1 MNSFSLRRAL
11 LFSRLQAGEI
21 FGGGIWKKLKVI
33 LVISVV
39 IVLFSTL
46 LNAGDISGSAGYAQ
60 AMILVMAIIPVTAI
74 LSDLI
79 SVRLLTPASTLEK
92 YISVY
97 IVALSAGAAASVAL
111 ALSCSTML
119 SLISLFLEPP
129 AEWPVLLFVGENF
142 NIAYILVFF
151 GFIPLIVYG
160 ELIRVRERARGR
172 LLLWMTIIVPALSCI
187 VIIILGAAD
196 MLDKHEMSVAAG
208 SIYLILVITS
218 TIMAY
223 RLLLK
228 VELDKKDND

>member
-21 FGGGIWKKLKVI
+21 FGGSIWKKLKVI
-33 LVISVV
+33 LVISVF

-46 LNAGDISGSAGYAQ
+46 LNAGDISRSAGYAQ
-60 AMILVMAIIPVTAI
+60 TMILVMAIIPVTAI

-119 SLISLFLEPP
+119 SLISLFSEPP
-129 AEWPVLLFVGENF
+129 AEWPVLLFVGGNF
-142 NIAYILVFF
+142 NIAYILFF
-151 GFIPLIVYG
+151 GLIPLIVYG

-172 LLLWMTIIVPALSCI
+172 LLLWMTIIVPAISCI

-208 SIYLILVITS
+208 GIYLILVITS
-218 TIMAY
+218 IIMAY
-223 RLLLK
+223 RLLRK
-228 VELDKKDND
+228 VELDRKDND

>member
-33 LVISVV
+33 LVISVF

-46 LNAGDISGSAGYAQ
+46 LNAGDISRSAGYAQ
-60 AMILVMAIIPVTAI
+60 TMILVMAIIPVTAI

-119 SLISLFLEPP
+119 SLISLFSEPP
-129 AEWPVLLFVGENF
+129 AEWPVLLFVGGNF
-142 NIAYILVFF
+142 NIAYILFF
-151 GFIPLIVYG
+151 GLIPLIVYG

-172 LLLWMTIIVPALSCI
+172 LLLWMTIIVPAISFI

-208 SIYLILVITS
+208 GIYLILVITS
-218 TIMAY
+218 IIMAY
-223 RLLLK
+223 RLLRK
-228 VELDKKDND
+228 VELDRKDND

>member
-33 LVISVV
+33 LVISVF

-46 LNAGDISGSAGYAQ
+46 LNAGDISRSAGYAQ
-60 AMILVMAIIPVTAI
+60 TMILVMAIIPVTAI

-119 SLISLFLEPP
+119 SLISLFSEPP
-129 AEWPVLLFVGENF
+129 AEWPVLLFVGGNF
-142 NIAYILVFF
+142 NIAYILFF
-151 GFIPLIVYG
+151 GLIPLIVYG

-172 LLLWMTIIVPALSCI
+172 LLLWMTIIVPAISCI

-208 SIYLILVITS
+208 GIYLILVITS
-218 TIMAY
+218 IIMAY
-223 RLLLK
+223 RLLQK
-228 VELDKKDND
+228 VELDRKDND

>member
-33 LVISVV
+33 LVISVF

-46 LNAGDISGSAGYAQ
+46 LNAGDISRSAGYAQ
-60 AMILVMAIIPVTAI
+60 TMILVMAIIPVTAI

-119 SLISLFLEPP
+119 SLISLFSEPP
-129 AEWPVLLFVGENF
+129 AEWPVLLFVGGNF
-142 NIAYILVFF
+142 NIAYILFF
-151 GFIPLIVYG
+151 GLIPLIVYG

-172 LLLWMTIIVPALSCI
+172 LLLWMTIIVPAISCI

-208 SIYLILVITS
+208 GIYLILVITS
-218 TIMAY
+218 IIMAY
-223 RLLLK
+223 RLLRK
-228 VELDKKDND
+228 VGLDRKDND

>member
-21 FGGGIWKKLKVI
+21 FGGGVWKKLKVI
-33 LVISVV
+33 LVISVF

-60 AMILVMAIIPVTAI
+60 TMILVMAIIPVKAI

-119 SLISLFLEPP
+119 SLISLFSEPP
-129 AEWPVLLFVGENF
+129 AEWTVLLFVGENF
-142 NIAYILVFF
+142 NIAYILVVF
-151 GFIPLIVYG
+151 GLIPLIVYG

-172 LLLWMTIIVPALSCI
+172 LLLWMTIIVPAISCI

-208 SIYLILVITS
+208 GIYLILVITS
-218 TIMAY
+218 IIMAY
-223 RLLLK
+223 RLLRK
-228 VELDKKDND
+228 VELDRKDND

>member
-33 LVISVV
+33 LVISVF

-46 LNAGDISGSAGYAQ
+46 LNAGDISRSAGYAQ
-60 AMILVMAIIPVTAI
+60 TMILVMAIIPVTAI

-119 SLISLFLEPP
+119 SLISLFSEPP

-142 NIAYILVFF
+142 NIAYILVVF
-151 GFIPLIVYG
+151 GLIPLIVYG

-172 LLLWMTIIVPALSCI
+172 LLLWMTIIVPAISCI

-208 SIYLILVITS
+208 GIYLILVITS
-218 TIMAY
+218 IIMAY
-223 RLLLK
+223 RLLRK
-228 VELDKKDND
+228 VELDRKDND

>member
-1 MNSFSLRRAL
+1 MNSFSLRRTL

-33 LVISVV
+33 LVISVF
-39 IVLFSTL
+39 IVLFSML
-46 LNAGDISGSAGYAQ
+46 LNAGDISVSAGFAQ
-60 AMILVMAIIPVTAI
+60 TMILVMAIMPVTAI

-119 SLISLFLEPP
+119 SLISLFSEPP

-151 GFIPLIVYG
+151 GLIPLIVYG

-172 LLLWMTIIVPALSCI
+172 LLLWMTIIVPV

-196 MLDKHEMSVAAG
+196 MLDNHEMSVAVG
-208 SIYLILVITS
+208 GIYLILVITS

-223 RLLLK
+223 RLLRK
-228 VELDKKDND
+228 VELDRKDND

>member
-1 MNSFSLRRAL
+1 MNSFSLRRTL

-33 LVISVV
+33 LVISVF

-46 LNAGDISGSAGYAQ
+46 LNAGDISGSADFAQ
-60 AMILVMAIIPVTAI
+60 TLIIVMAIIPVTAI

-97 IVALSAGAAASVAL
+97 IVALSAGAAASVTL
-111 ALSCSTML
+111 ALSCSAML
-119 SLISLFLEPP
+119 SLISIFTESS

-151 GFIPLIVYG
+151 GLIPLIVYG
-160 ELIRVRERARGR
+160 ELIMMRKRARGR
-172 LLLWMTIIVPALSCI
+172 LLLWMTIIVPAILCI
-187 VIIILGAAD
+187 VIIILSSVLILDNREAA
-196 MLDKHEMSVAAG
+196 LTAG
-208 SIYLILVITS
+208 CIYLILVITS
-218 TIMAY
+218 IIMAY
-223 RLLLK
+223 RLLRK
-228 VELDKKDND
+228 VELDRKDND

>member
-60 AMILVMAIIPVTAI
+60 TMILVMAIIPVKAI

-97 IVALSAGAAASVAL
+97 IVALSAGAAASVEL

-119 SLISLFLEPP
+119 SLISLFSEPP

-142 NIAYILVFF
+142 NIAYILVVF
-151 GFIPLIVYG
+151 GLIPLIVYG

-172 LLLWMTIIVPALSCI
+172 LLLWMTIIVPV

-196 MLDKHEMSVAAG
+196 MLDNHEMSVAIG
-208 SIYLILVITS
+208 GIYLILVITS

-223 RLLLK
+223 RLLRK
-228 VELDKKDND
+228 VELDRKDND

>member
-1 MNSFSLRRAL
+1 MNSFSLRRTL

-21 FGGGIWKKLKVI
+21 FGGGVWKKLKVI
-33 LVISVV
+33 LVISVF

-46 LNAGDISGSAGYAQ
+46 LNAGDISRSAGYAQ
-60 AMILVMAIIPVTAI
+60 TMILVMAIIPVTAI

-119 SLISLFLEPP
+119 SLISLFSEPP
-129 AEWPVLLFVGENF
+129 AEWPVLLFVGGNF
-142 NIAYILVFF
+142 NIAYILFF
-151 GFIPLIVYG
+151 GLIPLIVYG

-187 VIIILGAAD
+187 VIIILEAAGI
-196 MLDKHEMSVAAG
+196 LDKREMSVAAG
-208 SIYLILVITS
+208 SICLILVITS
-218 TIMAY
+218 IIMAY
-223 RLLLK
+223 RLLRK

>member
-1 MNSFSLRRAL
+1 MNLFSLRRAL

-33 LVISVV
+33 LVISVF

-46 LNAGDISGSAGYAQ
+46 LNAGDISRSAGYAQ
-60 AMILVMAIIPVTAI
+60 TMILVMAIIPVTAI

-119 SLISLFLEPP
+119 SLISLFSEPP
-129 AEWPVLLFVGENF
+129 AEWPVLLFVGGNF
-142 NIAYILVFF
+142 NIAYILFF
-151 GFIPLIVYG
+151 GLIPLIVYG

-172 LLLWMTIIVPALSCI
+172 LLLWMTIIVPAISCI

-208 SIYLILVITS
+208 GIYLILVITS
-218 TIMAY
+218 IIMAY
-223 RLLLK
+223 RLLRK
-228 VELDKKDND
+228 VELDRKDND

>member
-21 FGGGIWKKLKVI
+21 FEGGVWKKLKVI
-33 LVISVV
+33 LVISVF
-39 IVLFSTL
+39 IVLFSML
-46 LNAGDISGSAGYAQ
+46 LNAGDISVSAGFAQ
-60 AMILVMAIIPVTAI
+60 TMILVMAIIPVKAI

-119 SLISLFLEPP
+119 SLISLFSEPP

-142 NIAYILVFF
+142 NIAYILVVF
-151 GFIPLIVYG
+151 GLIPLIVYG

-172 LLLWMTIIVPALSCI
+172 LLLWMTIIVPAISCI

-196 MLDKHEMSVAAG
+196 MLDNHEMSVAVG
-208 SIYLILVITS
+208 GIYLILVITS

-223 RLLLK
+223 RLLRK
-228 VELDKKDND
+228 VELDRKDND

>member
-21 FGGGIWKKLKVI
+21 FEGGIWKKLKVI
-33 LVISVV
+33 LIISVF
-39 IVLFSTL
+39 IVLFSML
-46 LNAGDISGSAGYAQ
+46 LNAGDISVSAGFAQ
-60 AMILVMAIIPVTAI
+60 TMILVMAIIPVKAI

-97 IVALSAGAAASVAL
+97 IVALFSGAAASVAL
-111 ALSCSTML
+111 ALSCSAML
-119 SLISLFLEPP
+119 SLISLFSEPP

-142 NIAYILVFF
+142 NIAYILVVF
-151 GFIPLIVYG
+151 GLIPLIVYG

-172 LLLWMTIIVPALSCI
+172 LLLWMTIIVPV

-196 MLDKHEMSVAAG
+196 MLDNHEMSVAVG
-208 SIYLILVITS
+208 GIYLILVITS

-223 RLLLK
+223 RLLRK
-228 VELDKKDND
+228 VELDRKDND

>member
-46 LNAGDISGSAGYAQ
+46 LNAGDISRSAGYAQ
-60 AMILVMAIIPVTAI
+60 TMILVMAIIPVTAI

-97 IVALSAGAAASVAL
+97 LVALSAGAAASVAL

-119 SLISLFLEPP
+119 SLISLFSEPP
-129 AEWPVLLFVGENF
+129 AEWPVLLFVGGNF
-142 NIAYILVFF
+142 NIAYILFF
-151 GFIPLIVYG
+151 GLIPLIVYG

-172 LLLWMTIIVPALSCI
+172 LLLWMTIIVPAISCI

-208 SIYLILVITS
+208 GIYLILVITS
-218 TIMAY
+218 IIMAY
-223 RLLLK
+223 RLLRK
-228 VELDKKDND
+228 VELDRKDND

>member
-1 MNSFSLRRAL
+1 MNSFSLRRTL

-33 LVISVV
+33 LVISVF

-46 LNAGDISGSAGYAQ
+46 LNAGDISRSAGYAQ
-60 AMILVMAIIPVTAI
+60 TMVLVMAIIPVTAI

-119 SLISLFLEPP
+119 SLISLFSEPP
-129 AEWPVLLFVGENF
+129 AEWPVLLFVGGNF
-142 NIAYILVFF
+142 NIAYILFF
-151 GFIPLIVYG
+151 GLIPLIVYG

-172 LLLWMTIIVPALSCI
+172 LLLWMTIIVPAISCI

-208 SIYLILVITS
+208 GIYLILVITS
-218 TIMAY
+218 IIMAY
-223 RLLLK
+223 RLLRK
-228 VELDKKDND
+228 VELDRKDND

>member
-1 MNSFSLRRAL
+1 MNSFSLRRTL

-33 LVISVV
+33 LVISVF

-60 AMILVMAIIPVTAI
+60 TMILVMAIIPVTAI

-119 SLISLFLEPP
+119 SLISLFSEPP
-129 AEWPVLLFVGENF
+129 AEWPVLLFVGGNF
-142 NIAYILVFF
+142 NIAYILFF
-151 GFIPLIVYG
+151 GLIPLIVYG

-172 LLLWMTIIVPALSCI
+172 LLLWMTIIVPAISCI

-208 SIYLILVITS
+208 GIYLILVITS
-218 TIMAY
+218 IIMAY
-223 RLLLK
+223 RLLRK
-228 VELDKKDND
+228 VELDRKDND

>member
-1 MNSFSLRRAL
+1 MNSFSLRRTL

-21 FGGGIWKKLKVI
+21 FGDGIWKKLKVI
-33 LVISVV
+33 LVISVL

-46 LNAGDISGSAGYAQ
+46 LNAGDISRSAGYAQ
-60 AMILVMAIIPVTAI
+60 TMILVMAIIPVTAI

-119 SLISLFLEPP
+119 SLISLFSEPP
-129 AEWPVLLFVGENF
+129 AEWPVLLFVGGNF
-142 NIAYILVFF
+142 NIAYILFF
-151 GFIPLIVYG
+151 GLIPLIVYG

-172 LLLWMTIIVPALSCI
+172 LLLWMTIIVPAISCI

-208 SIYLILVITS
+208 GIYLILVITS
-218 TIMAY
+218 IIMAY
-223 RLLLK
+223 RLLRK
-228 VELDKKDND
+228 VELDRKDND

>member
-21 FGGGIWKKLKVI
+21 FEGGVWKKLKVI
-33 LVISVV
+33 LVISVF
-39 IVLFSTL
+39 IVLFSML
-46 LNAGDISGSAGYAQ
+46 LNAGDISVSAGFAQ
-60 AMILVMAIIPVTAI
+60 TMILVMAIIPVKAI

-111 ALSCSTML
+111 ALSCSTMF
-119 SLISLFLEPP
+119 SEPP

-142 NIAYILVFF
+142 NIAYILVVF
-151 GFIPLIVYG
+151 GLIPLIVYG

-172 LLLWMTIIVPALSCI
+172 LLLWMTIIVPAISCI

-196 MLDKHEMSVAAG
+196 MLDNHEMSVAVG
-208 SIYLILVITS
+208 GIYLILVITS

-223 RLLLK
+223 RLLRK
-228 VELDKKDND
+228 VELDRKDND

>member
-33 LVISVV
+33 LVISVF

-46 LNAGDISGSAGYAQ
+46 LNAGDISRSAGYVQ
-60 AMILVMAIIPVTAI
+60 TMILVMAIIPVKAI

-119 SLISLFLEPP
+119 SLISLFSEPP

-142 NIAYILVFF
+142 NIAYILVVF
-151 GFIPLIVYG
+151 GLIPLIVYG

-172 LLLWMTIIVPALSCI
+172 LLLWMTIIVPAISFI

-208 SIYLILVITS
+208 GIYLILVITS
-218 TIMAY
+218 IIMAY
-223 RLLLK
+223 RLLRK
-228 VELDKKDND
+228 VGLDRKDND

>member
-1 MNSFSLRRAL
+1 MNSFSLRRTL

-21 FGGGIWKKLKVI
+21 FEGGIWKKLKVI
-33 LVISVV
+33 LVISVF

-60 AMILVMAIIPVTAI
+60 TMILVMAIIPVKAI

-119 SLISLFLEPP
+119 SLISLFSEPP

-142 NIAYILVFF
+142 NIAYILVVF
-151 GFIPLIVYG
+151 GLIPLIVYG

-172 LLLWMTIIVPALSCI
+172 LLLWMTIIVPV

-196 MLDKHEMSVAAG
+196 MLDNHEMSVAVG
-208 SIYLILVITS
+208 GIYLILVITS

-223 RLLLK
+223 RLLRK
-228 VELDKKDND
+228 VELDRKDND

>member
-1 MNSFSLRRAL
+1 MNSFSLRRTL

-46 LNAGDISGSAGYAQ
+46 LNAGDISRSAGYAQ
-60 AMILVMAIIPVTAI
+60 TMILVMAIIPVTAI

-119 SLISLFLEPP
+119 SLISLFSEPP
-129 AEWPVLLFVGENF
+129 AEWPVLLFVGGNF
-142 NIAYILVFF
+142 NIAYILFF
-151 GFIPLIVYG
+151 GLIPLIVYG

-172 LLLWMTIIVPALSCI
+172 LLLWMTIIVPAISCI

-208 SIYLILVITS
+208 GIYLILVITS
-218 TIMAY
+218 IIMAY
-223 RLLLK
+223 RLLRK
-228 VELDKKDND
+228 VELDRKDND

>member
-33 LVISVV
+33 LVISVF

-46 LNAGDISGSAGYAQ
+46 LNAGDISGSADFAQ
-60 AMILVMAIIPVTAI
+60 TLIIVMAIIPVTAI

-97 IVALSAGAAASVAL
+97 IVALSAGAAASVTL
-111 ALSCSTML
+111 ALLCSAML
-119 SLISLFLEPP
+119 SLISIFTEPS

-151 GFIPLIVYG
+151 GLIPLIVYG
-160 ELIRVRERARGR
+160 ELIMMRKRARGR
-172 LLLWMTIIVPALSCI
+172 LLLWMTIIVPAILCI
-187 VIIILGAAD
+187 VIIILSSVLILDNREAA
-196 MLDKHEMSVAAG
+196 LTAG
-208 SIYLILVITS
+208 CIYLILVITS
-218 TIMAY
+218 IIMAY
-223 RLLLK
+223 RLLRK
-228 VELDKKDND
+228 VELDRKDND

>member
-1 MNSFSLRRAL
+1 MNSFSLRRTL

-33 LVISVV
+33 LVISVF

-46 LNAGDISGSAGYAQ
+46 LNAGDISRSAGYAQ
-60 AMILVMAIIPVTAI
+60 TMILVMAIIPVTAI

-119 SLISLFLEPP
+119 SLISLFSEPP
-129 AEWPVLLFVGENF
+129 AEWPVLLFVGGNF
-142 NIAYILVFF
+142 NVAYILFF
-151 GFIPLIVYG
+151 GLIPLIVYG

-172 LLLWMTIIVPALSCI
+172 LLLWMTIIVPAISCI

-208 SIYLILVITS
+208 GIYLILVITS
-218 TIMAY
+218 IIMAY
-223 RLLLK
+223 RLLRK
-228 VELDKKDND
+228 VELDRKDND

>member
-46 LNAGDISGSAGYAQ
+46 LNAGDISRSAGYAQ
-60 AMILVMAIIPVTAI
+60 TMILVMAIIPVTAI

-119 SLISLFLEPP
+119 SLISLFSEPP
-129 AEWPVLLFVGENF
+129 AEWPVLLFVGGNF
-142 NIAYILVFF
+142 NIAYILFF
-151 GFIPLIVYG
+151 GLIPLIVYG

-172 LLLWMTIIVPALSCI
+172 LLLWMTIIVPAISCI

-208 SIYLILVITS
+208 GIYLILVITS
-218 TIMAY
+218 IIMAY
-223 RLLLK
+223 RLLRK
-228 VELDKKDND
+228 VELDRKDND

>member
-1 MNSFSLRRAL
+1 MNSFSLRRTL

-33 LVISVV
+33 LVISVF

-60 AMILVMAIIPVTAI
+60 TMILVMAIIPVKAI

-119 SLISLFLEPP
+119 SLISLFSEPP
-129 AEWPVLLFVGENF
+129 AEWTVLLFVGENF
-142 NIAYILVFF
+142 NIAYILVVF
-151 GFIPLIVYG
+151 GLIPLIVYG

-172 LLLWMTIIVPALSCI
+172 LLLWMTIIVPAISCI

-208 SIYLILVITS
+208 GIYLILVITS
-218 TIMAY
+218 IIMAY
-223 RLLLK
+223 RLLRK
-228 VELDKKDND
+228 VELDRKDND

>member
-33 LVISVV
+33 LVISVF

-46 LNAGDISGSAGYAQ
+46 LNAGDISRSAGYAQ
-60 AMILVMAIIPVTAI
+60 TMILVMAIIPVTAI

-111 ALSCSTML
+111 ALSCSTMF
-119 SLISLFLEPP
+119 SLISIFTEPP
-129 AEWPVLLFVGENF
+129 AEWPVLLFVGGNF
-142 NIAYILVFF
+142 NIAYILFF
-151 GFIPLIVYG
+151 GLIPLIVYG

-172 LLLWMTIIVPALSCI
+172 LLLWMTIIVPAISCI

-208 SIYLILVITS
+208 GIYLILVITS

-223 RLLLK
+223 RLLRK
-228 VELDKKDND
+228 VELDRKDND

>member
-33 LVISVV
+33 LVISVF

-46 LNAGDISGSAGYAQ
+46 LNAGDISRSAGYAQ
-60 AMILVMAIIPVTAI
+60 TMILVMAIIPVTAI

-119 SLISLFLEPP
+119 SLISLFSEPP
-129 AEWPVLLFVGENF
+129 AEWPVLLFVGGNF
-142 NIAYILVFF
+142 NIAYILFF
-151 GFIPLIVYG
+151 GLIPLIVYG

-172 LLLWMTIIVPALSCI
+172 LLLWMTIIVPAISCI

-208 SIYLILVITS
+208 GIYLILVTTS
-218 TIMAY
+218 IIMAY
-223 RLLLK
+223 RLLRK
-228 VELDKKDND
+228 VELDRKDND

>member
-21 FGGGIWKKLKVI
+21 FGGGVWKKLKVI
-33 LVISVV
+33 LVISVF

-46 LNAGDISGSAGYAQ
+46 LNAGDISGSAGFTQ
-60 AMILVMAIIPVTAI
+60 TMIIVMAIIPVTAI

-79 SVRLLTPASTLEK
+79 SVRLLTPATTLEK

-97 IVALSAGAAASVAL
+97 IVALFSGAAASVAL
-111 ALSCSTML
+111 ALSCSVMF
-119 SLISLFLEPP
+119 SLISIFTEPS

-142 NIAYILVFF
+142 NIAYILVVF
-151 GFIPLIVYG
+151 GLIPLIVYG

-187 VIIILGAAD
+187 VIIILEAAGI
-196 MLDKHEMSVAAG
+196 LDKREMSVAAG
-208 SIYLILVITS
+208 SICLILVITS
-218 TIMAY
+218 IIMAY
-223 RLLLK
+223 RLLRK

>member
-1 MNSFSLRRAL
+1 MNSFSLRRTL

-33 LVISVV
+33 LVISVF

-46 LNAGDISGSAGYAQ
+46 LNAGDISRSAGYAQ
-60 AMILVMAIIPVTAI
+60 TMILVMAIIPVTAI

-119 SLISLFLEPP
+119 SLISLFSEPP
-129 AEWPVLLFVGENF
+129 AEWPVLLFVGGNF
-142 NIAYILVFF
+142 NIAYILFF
-151 GFIPLIVYG
+151 GLIPLIVYG

-172 LLLWMTIIVPALSCI
+172 LLLWMTIIVPAISCI

-208 SIYLILVITS
+208 GIYLILVITS

-223 RLLLK
+223 RLLRK
-228 VELDKKDND
+228 VELDRKDND

>member
-1 MNSFSLRRAL
+1 MNSFSLRRTL

-33 LVISVV
+33 LVISVF

-60 AMILVMAIIPVTAI
+60 TMILVMAIIPVTAI

-79 SVRLLTPASTLEK
+79 SVRLLTPSSTLEK

-119 SLISLFLEPP
+119 SLISLFSEPP
-129 AEWPVLLFVGENF
+129 AEWPVLLFVGGNF
-142 NIAYILVFF
+142 NIAYILFF
-151 GFIPLIVYG
+151 GLIPLIVYG

-172 LLLWMTIIVPALSCI
+172 LLLWMTIIVPAISCI

-208 SIYLILVITS
+208 GIYLILVITS
-218 TIMAY
+218 IIMAY
-223 RLLLK
+223 RLLRK
-228 VELDKKDND
+228 VELDRKDND

>member
-1 MNSFSLRRAL
+1 MNSFSLRRTL

-33 LVISVV
+33 LVISVF

-46 LNAGDISGSAGYAQ
+46 LNAGDISRSAGYAQ
-60 AMILVMAIIPVTAI
+60 TMILVMAIIPVTAI

-119 SLISLFLEPP
+119 SLISLFSESP
-129 AEWPVLLFVGENF
+129 AEWPVLLFVGGNF
-142 NIAYILVFF
+142 NIAYILFF
-151 GFIPLIVYG
+151 GLIPLIVYG

-172 LLLWMTIIVPALSCI
+172 LLLWMTIIVPAISCI

-208 SIYLILVITS
+208 GIYLILVITS
-218 TIMAY
+218 IIMAY
-223 RLLLK
+223 RLLRK
-228 VELDKKDND
+228 VELDRKDND

>member
-33 LVISVV
+33 LVISVF

-46 LNAGDISGSAGYAQ
+46 LNAGDISRSAGYVQ
-60 AMILVMAIIPVTAI
+60 TMILVMAIIPVKAI

-119 SLISLFLEPP
+119 SLISLFSEPP

-142 NIAYILVFF
+142 NIAYILVVF
-151 GFIPLIVYG
+151 GLIPLIVYC

-172 LLLWMTIIVPALSCI
+172 LLLWMTIIVPAISFI

-196 MLDKHEMSVAAG
+196 MLDNHEMSVAAG
-208 SIYLILVITS
+208 GIYLILVITS

-223 RLLLK
+223 RLLRK
-228 VELDKKDND
+228 VELDRKDND

>member
-60 AMILVMAIIPVTAI
+60 TMILVMAIIPVKAI

-97 IVALSAGAAASVAL
+97 IVALSAGAAASVEL

-119 SLISLFLEPP
+119 SLISLFSEPP

-142 NIAYILVFF
+142 NIAYILVVF
-151 GFIPLIVYG
+151 GLIPLIVYG

-172 LLLWMTIIVPALSCI
+172 LLLWMTIIVPV

-196 MLDKHEMSVAAG
+196 MLDNHEMSVAIG
-208 SIYLILVITS
+208 GICLILVITS

-223 RLLLK
+223 RLLRK
-228 VELDKKDND
+228 VELDRKDND

>member
-1 MNSFSLRRAL
+1 MNSFSL
-11 LFSRLQAGEI
+11 I
-21 FGGGIWKKLKVI
+21 FGGGVWKKLKVI
-33 LVISVV
+33 LVISVF

-46 LNAGDISGSAGYAQ
+46 LNAGDISGSAGFTQ
-60 AMILVMAIIPVTAI
+60 TMIIVMAIIPVTAI

-79 SVRLLTPASTLEK
+79 SVRLLTPATTLEK

-111 ALSCSTML
+111 ALSCSVMF
-119 SLISLFLEPP
+119 SLISIFTEPS

-142 NIAYILVFF
+142 NIAYILVVF
-151 GFIPLIVYG
+151 GLIPLIVYG

-187 VIIILGAAD
+187 VIIILEAAGI
-196 MLDKHEMSVAAG
+196 LDKREMSVAAG
-208 SIYLILVITS
+208 SICLILVITS
-218 TIMAY
+218 IIMAY
-223 RLLLK
+223 RLLRK

>member
-21 FGGGIWKKLKVI
+21 FEGGVWKKLKVI
-33 LVISVV
+33 LVISVF
-39 IVLFSTL
+39 IVLFSML
-46 LNAGDISGSAGYAQ
+46 LNAGDISVSAGFAQ
-60 AMILVMAIIPVTAI
+60 TMILVMAIIPVTAI

-119 SLISLFLEPP
+119 SLISLFSEPP

-151 GFIPLIVYG
+151 GLIPLIVYG

-172 LLLWMTIIVPALSCI
+172 LLLWMTIIVPAISCI

-196 MLDKHEMSVAAG
+196 MLDNHEMSVAVG
-208 SIYLILVITS
+208 GIYLILVITS

-223 RLLLK
+223 RLLRK
-228 VELDKKDND
+228 VELDRKDND

>member
-1 MNSFSLRRAL
+1 MNSFSLRRTL

-33 LVISVV
+33 LVISVF

-46 LNAGDISGSAGYAQ
+46 LNAGDISRSAGYAQ
-60 AMILVMAIIPVTAI
+60 TMILVMAIIPVTAI

-79 SVRLLTPASTLEK
+79 SVRLLTPSSTLEK

-119 SLISLFLEPP
+119 SLISLFSEPP

-142 NIAYILVFF
+142 NIAYILVVF
-151 GFIPLIVYG
+151 GLIPLIVYG

-172 LLLWMTIIVPALSCI
+172 LLLWMTIIVPAISCI

-196 MLDKHEMSVAAG
+196 MLDNHEMSVAVG
-208 SIYLILVITS
+208 GIYLILVITS

-223 RLLLK
+223 RLLRK
-228 VELDKKDND
+228 VELDRKDND

>member
-1 MNSFSLRRAL
+1 MNSFSLRRTL

-33 LVISVV
+33 LVISVF

-46 LNAGDISGSAGYAQ
+46 LNAGDISGSAGFAQ
-60 AMILVMAIIPVTAI
+60 TLIIVMAIIPVTAI

-97 IVALSAGAAASVAL
+97 IVALSAGAAASVTL
-111 ALSCSTML
+111 ALSCSAML
-119 SLISLFLEPP
+119 SLISIFTEPS

-151 GFIPLIVYG
+151 GLIPLIVYG
-160 ELIRVRERARGR
+160 ELIMMRKRARGR
-172 LLLWMTIIVPALSCI
+172 LLLWMTIIVPAILCI
-187 VIIILGAAD
+187 VIIILSSVLILDNREAA
-196 MLDKHEMSVAAG
+196 LTAG
-208 SIYLILVITS
+208 CIYLILVITS
-218 TIMAY
+218 IIMAY
-223 RLLLK
+223 RLLRK
-228 VELDKKDND
+228 VELDRKDND